1 MHRSSGYNDRHVR
14 ELVAENSEYKKFH
27 EQIKREVKSI
37 LTRHE
42 GLQIRG
48 GFKDSLGASK
58 RTGIG
63 RGKPARDGEGGVTGS
78 LKKQWSSLRQLVESL
93 EVQAARAD
101 AGHVI
106 SVTDH
111 EKELTKLRK
120 ETEELQEELM
130 RSRDLIGQQQQ
141 LLQEQMLPVPGE
153 MEGSPLWDAYFLEEQ
168 LRLQQDRAA
177 FEEQKRV
184 FQDER
189 DKFTEAAIR
198 LGRERLQ
205 FKADQALFMK
215 QQFLSM
221 TPGIGTPPWKK
232 TPPWSALATDTP
244 PGSSQK
250 PRLNFAPH
258 MHSPANWQSKMAAP
272 NSMTPS
278 TAELYRV
285 LRLAPPSRS
294 ALASQRKKCQK
305 EDSYSEESKRWNDSC
320 SPSSESPDP
329 EASIH
334 NALPLKL
341 SMTPYLLPRATP
353 QSLPHS
359 RFAPKTPCTAELYR
373 KLRLSSTDSAMSGQM
388 RRERR
393 RWTPNLLN
401 SCKQYRKYEESLA
414 CWPEMS
420 RKDEG
425 TPVCSRGRPRASYET
440 DSSHSGESRNSF
452 LGNRDSPVNEKSPY
466 PRNPSDSFE
475 KDSLYKVSCHYD
487 SETPVSEH
495 GNHEPS
501 RDSLYSSDGAKD
513 CPPCLSDKV
522 DWPCDEV
529 EPPPIFKRLSEV
541 FHIRDLGQ
549 NPSREPV
556 YADEVLLSQKYE
568 DPCTAKH
575 NKSWS
580 KSVHGVKDRS
590 QMRRSYHGGNST
602 NLSRE
607 GGHHNDSCRRQSLG
621 GLHNDSCRRQSFGG
635 LHAKGSLRNRSNENL
650 YLDEDRRNRSL
661 HRSSSK
667 RRDSLYTSRPKRS
680 PLHHHQ
686 PCPSERGG
694 EGWNSSTA
702 SHICADLLNQFLDCC
717 T

>member
-141 LLQEQMLPVPGE
+141 LLQ
-153 MEGSPLWDAYFLEEQ
+153 
-168 LRLQQDRAA
+168 
-177 FEEQKRV
+177 
-184 FQDER
+184 
-189 DKFTEAAIR
+189 
-198 LGRERLQ
+198 RLQ

-607 GGHHNDSCRRQSLG
+607 GGLHNDSCRRQSLG